1 MLARF
6 DDEEDG
12 ARIKQAIRDKLVLTD
27 GGERIQVA
35 HFAKNPSWDGK
46 RLSSLS
52 QQEGIEP
59 LELVLHILR
68 NGGASIV
75 NHGISE
81 EDVRFIMNLPWVAT
95 ASDGSAKVPD
105 QTVPHPRSY
114 GTFPRKIGYYAVD
127 QHVVTLEQA
136 IRSSSG
142 LPADILQLA
151 DRGYLRV
158 GYQADVIAWEQT
170 DFIDKATFNA
180 PHQYAQGMKYV
191 FVNGEPAI
199 LDGYPTGALAGKPLR
214 HPSQIVKENALP

>member
-1 MLARF
+1 
-6 DDEEDG
+6 
-12 ARIKQAIRDKLVLTD
+12 
-27 GGERIQVA
+27 
-35 HFAKNPSWDGK
+35 
-46 RLSSLS
+46 
-52 QQEGIEP
+52 
-59 LELVLHILR
+59 
-68 NGGASIV
+68 
-75 NHGISE
+75 
-81 EDVRFIMNLPWVAT
+81 
-95 ASDGSAKVPD
+95 
-105 QTVPHPRSY
+105 
-114 GTFPRKIGYYAVD
+114 
-127 QHVVTLEQA
+127 VTLEQA